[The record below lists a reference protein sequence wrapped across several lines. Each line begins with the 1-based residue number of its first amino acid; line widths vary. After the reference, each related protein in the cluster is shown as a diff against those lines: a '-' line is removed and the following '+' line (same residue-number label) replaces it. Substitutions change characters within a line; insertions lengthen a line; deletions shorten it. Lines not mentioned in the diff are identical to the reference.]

1 MILEEAGTSAIED
14 AVSSQ
19 ALSKLIGLAYDR
31 TLDLD
36 RWEQAFGETTR
47 LKRKQVASKSAA
59 ALSIGLDPPLAPW
72 RNQ

>member
-1 MILEEAGTSAIED
+1 MSLEEAGASAIED

-19 ALSKLIGLAYDR
+19 ALSKLIGLAYR

>member
-1 MILEEAGTSAIED
+1 MSLEEAGASAIED

-19 ALSKLIGLAYDR
+19 ALSKLIGLAYR

-36 RWEQAFGETTR
+36 RREQAFGETTR

>member
-1 MILEEAGTSAIED
+1 MSLEEAGASAIED

-19 ALSKLIGLAYDR
+19 ALSNLIGFAYR

-59 ALSIGLDPPLAPW
+59 ALSIVLNPPLAPW

>member
-1 MILEEAGTSAIED
+1 MSLEEAGASAIED

-19 ALSKLIGLAYDR
+19 ALSKLIGLAYR
-31 TLDLD
+31 TLDLY

>member
-1 MILEEAGTSAIED
+1 MSLEESGASAIED

-19 ALSKLIGLAYDR
+19 ALSKLIGLAYR

-36 RWEQAFGETTR
+36 RREQAFGETTR